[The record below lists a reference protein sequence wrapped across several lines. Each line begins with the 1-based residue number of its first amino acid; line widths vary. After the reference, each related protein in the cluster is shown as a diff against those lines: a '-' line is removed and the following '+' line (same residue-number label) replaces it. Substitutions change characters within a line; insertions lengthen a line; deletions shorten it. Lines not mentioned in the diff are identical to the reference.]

1 MGCRASLC
9 IIRKYLL
16 QPNGQARCCCRW
28 CTGPCRCSSNGRGRG
43 RGNKSQPGQPGFLG
57 LVMMKC
63 SRLHMHITAQDGV
76 YSPSEC
82 CSQQGCGHLISS
94 HLISSHLISSHRV
107 PPPLPPQGSFRS
119 PRLTEPST
127 ASGRDGLFAGGS
139 NTLQLRRLAY
149 AAPLGVKGHLNW

>member
-94 HLISSHLISSHRV
+94 CSPSTTATGIISQPSTYGAINSIWEGWVVCRRLQYSSTA
-107 PPPLPPQGSFRS
+107 PASIRS
-119 PRLTEPST
+119 PVRC
-127 ASGRDGLFAGGS
+127 
-139 NTLQLRRLAY
+139 
-149 AAPLGVKGHLNW
+149 